1 MELYLPLILD
11 GATGT
16 ELQKR
21 GYRGDVCAELWTL
34 DHPEAILDIQ
44 RGYVEAGSDVLYTPT
59 FGGNRKKL
67 EESGVYGRTAEI
79 NERLALLS
87 KEASGGKA
95 LVAGDLAPTGLF
107 PYPLGTTRFDE
118 LVEIYGEQV
127 DGLEKAGVDLYVIET
142 MMTLADAR
150 AALIAVRD
158 RTDKPVLV
166 SFTTN
171 EQGTTLSGSDAE
183 AALVVMQSMGA
194 SAFGLNCSVG
204 PEDLIPVLR
213 RLHRYARIPLMA
225 KPNAGT
231 PERINGEFVYICDPS
246 RFEACIPAYTEAG
259 VRLFGGCCG
268 TDASYIRAIRGS
280 VRGLAMDAP
289 HPDITDKLVCATE
302 KKVFEID
309 PSASCG
315 RILEADAGL
324 ADAIEQENAGSAPF
338 ISVRLRDMADA
349 DRLTDEFYT
358 MEKPLCVVCD
368 EADVLERILREYC
381 GRALYEGSL
390 PESVLKTM
398 RSRYGLI
405 T

>member
-34 DHPEAILDIQ
+34 EHPEAILDIQ
-44 RGYVEAGSDVLYTPT
+44 RDYVDAGSNVLYTPT

-67 EESGVYGRTAEI
+67 EKSGVFGRTAEI

-87 KEASGGKA
+87 KEAAGGKA

-150 AALIAVRD
+150 AALIAVRE

-166 SFTTN
+166 SFTAN
-171 EQGTTLSGSDAE
+171 EQGTTLSGGDAE

-204 PEDLIPVLR
+204 PEDMIPVLQ

-225 KPNAGT
+225 KPNAGV
-231 PERINGEFVYICDPS
+231 PERVNGEYVYLCDPS
-246 RFEACIPAYTEAG
+246 RFETCIPEYAEAG
-259 VRLFGGCCG
+259 VCLFGGCCG
-268 TDASYIRAIRGS
+268 TDASYIRAIHDS
-280 VRGLAMDAP
+280 VSKQSINMP
-289 HPDITDKLVCATE
+289 NPSVTDKLVCATE

-315 RILEADAGL
+315 RILEADDNL

-338 ISVRLRDMADA
+338 ITVRLRNLTDA
-349 DRLTDEFYT
+349 ERLTDEFYSL
-358 MEKPLCVVCD
+358 EKPLCVICD
-368 EADVLERILREYC
+368 DADVLERILRDYC